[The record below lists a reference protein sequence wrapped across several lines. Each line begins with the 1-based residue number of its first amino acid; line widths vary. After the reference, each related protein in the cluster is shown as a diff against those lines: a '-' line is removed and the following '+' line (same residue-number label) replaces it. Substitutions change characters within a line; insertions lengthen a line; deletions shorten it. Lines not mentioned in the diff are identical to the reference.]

1 MSERMTYHQ
10 IEERFAGEWVV
21 VRDFV
26 RDDARIIKEGVVV
39 THTPDRAAAHRAL
52 DTFDDA
58 FAIWFVGGPN
68 PDFCGILSLPR

>member
-1 MSERMTYHQ
+1 MGERMTYQQ

-26 RDDARIIKEGVVV
+26 RDDATVIKEGVVV
-39 THTPDRAAAHRAL
+39 AHTPDRAAAHQAL

-68 PDFCGILSLPR
+68 PDFCGILSLQR

>member
-1 MSERMTYHQ
+1 MSDRMTYQ
-10 IEERFAGEWVV
+10 EIEEQFAGEWVV

-26 RDDARIIKEGVVV
+26 RDHAPVIKEGVVV
-39 THTPDRAAAHRAL
+39 AHTPDRAAAHRAL

-68 PDFCGILSLPR
+68 RDFCGILSLQR

>member
-1 MSERMTYHQ
+1 MTYQQ

-26 RDDARIIKEGVVV
+26 RDDATIVREGVVV
-39 THTPDRAAAHRAL
+39 AHTPDRAAAHRAL

-68 PDFCGILSLPR
+68 RNFCGILSLPR

>member
-1 MSERMTYHQ
+1 MGERMTHEE
-10 IEERFAGEWVV
+10 IERRFVGEGVV

-26 RDDARIIKEGVVV
+26 HDDATIIKEGVVV
-39 THTPDRAAAHRAL
+39 AHTPDRAAAHRAL

-68 PDFCGILSLPR
+68 RDFCGILSLQR

>member
-1 MSERMTYHQ
+1 MGERMTYRE
-10 IEERFAGEWVV
+10 IEERFVGEWVV

-26 RDDARIIKEGVVV
+26 RGDATVIKEGVVV
-39 THTPDRAAAHRAL
+39 AHTPDRAAAHRAL

-68 PDFCGILSLPR
+68 RDFCGILSLQR